1 MIRKFIRIIL
11 LSIIPFYLF
20 ISFSLFAH
28 KGEHEICKE
37 VRIVIQDSLEMP
49 FLKLRDVEAVLKR
62 NNISPIGKEMWRID
76 TYDLSMRLEE
86 NQIIRKAVCYKT
98 PDGTLRIGI
107 YQRNPILR
115 VMGVSGNY
123 YIDDEGITMPVSY
136 NFTAHLPVA
145 TGYVTREMATTELHR
160 FALFLEENK
169 FWRAQ
174 IEQIHV
180 LANGEVQLIP
190 KVGEQVILLGNF
202 TNFEK
207 KLDNLL
213 TFYQKG
219 LRKKGWNAYKT
230 INLKYE
236 NQVICSK

>member
-20 ISFSLFAH
+20 ISFSLFGR

-37 VRIVIQDSLEMP
+37 VRIVIHDSLEMP

-145 TGYVTREMATTELHR
+145 TGYVTREMATTDLHR

-174 IEQIHV
+174 IEQIHL